1 MKKEL
6 GSTIMKGTS
15 FFKVDFLHGPII
27 KSVIIFAIPLLIS
40 SLFQQLYNMVDTM
53 IIGHYLGDASL
64 AAMGACSSIYSL
76 IVGFALG
83 IGNGMSIVNARSY
96 GAGNLDKLKRSVG
109 SAICIACCVAV
120 TVTVVGRIVLRP
132 TLELL
137 NTPADIIDEAY
148 TYVSTIVSFAAVTLS
163 YNLCSGMLRAIGN
176 SFMPLVFLI
185 ISSILNVFLDLLF
198 IVQFSMGVRGAAIA
212 TVMSQGVSAI
222 LCATYI
228 MKKTPILVPKKEH
241 FRFDKELW
249 TELLAQG
256 ISNGLMGS
264 IVSVGTVILQYGIN
278 GFGSLTIVAH
288 MAARK
293 IYSLFCLA
301 INVTSMAVS
310 TFISQNKGAGNRE
323 RIVKAM
329 KYAYIYDIMAAAVI
343 TVALWIFGE
352 RMVIFLTGT
361 NDPVVLENAVLYLRI
376 VGPFLA
382 ILGML
387 LQTRSA
393 LQGIGQKLLP
403 IIASVL
409 ELVGK
414 IVFSMFIIPKLG
426 YFAVIICEPVIW
438 CVMVVELMFSFW
450 KNPFI
455 RGEAGSK

>member
-1 MKKEL
+1 
-6 GSTIMKGTS
+6 MKGKS
-15 FFKVDFLHGPII
+15 LFKVDFLHGPII
-27 KSVIIFAIPLLIS
+27 SSVIVFAIPLLIS

-83 IGNGMSIVNARSY
+83 IGNGMSIVNARSF
-96 GAGNLDKLKRSVG
+96 GAGNMDKLKRSVG
-109 SAICIACCVAV
+109 SAICIAFLVAM
-120 TVTVVGRIVLRP
+120 TVTVLGRFILRP
-132 TLELL
+132 LLEIL

-148 TYVSTIVSFAAVTLS
+148 TYVSTIVSFAVVTLA

-176 SFMPLVFLI
+176 SFMPLVLLI
-185 ISSILNVFLDLLF
+185 ISSILNVGLDLLF

-228 MKKTPILVPKKEH
+228 IRKTPILVPKKEH

-249 TELLAQG
+249 KELLAQG

-278 GFGSLTIVAH
+278 GFGSLVIVAH

-310 TFISQNKGAGNRE
+310 TFVSQNKGAGNRE
-323 RIVKAM
+323 RIVRVM
-329 KYAYIYDIMAAAVI
+329 KYAYVYDVLMAGVI
-343 TVALWIFGE
+343 TVALWAFGE
-352 RMVIFLTGT
+352 QMIIFLTGT
-361 NDPVVLENAVLYLRI
+361 DNPVVLENGILYLRI
-376 VGPFLA
+376 IGPFLA

-393 LQGIGQKLLP
+393 LQGIGEKLLP
-403 IIASVL
+403 IMSSVI
-409 ELVGK
+409 EMVGK
-414 IVFSMFIIPKLG
+414 ILFSIFIIPKFG

-438 CVMVVELMFSFW
+438 CVMVVELILSFW

-455 RGEAGSK
+455 RGEQNA

>member
-1 MKKEL
+1 
-6 GSTIMKGTS
+6 MKGKS
-15 FFKVDFLHGPII
+15 LFKVDFLHGPII
-27 KSVIIFAIPLLIS
+27 RSLIVFAVPLLIS

-83 IGNGMSIVNARSY
+83 IGNGMSIVNARSF
-96 GAGNLDKLKRSVG
+96 GAGNMDKLKRSVG
-109 SAICIACCVAV
+109 SAICIAFLVAM
-120 TVTVVGRIVLRP
+120 TVTVLGRFILRP
-132 TLELL
+132 LLEIL

-148 TYVSTIVSFAAVTLS
+148 TYVSTIVSFAVVTLA

-185 ISSILNVFLDLLF
+185 ISSILNVGLDLLF

-228 MKKTPILVPKKEH
+228 IRKTPILVPKKEH

-249 TELLAQG
+249 KELLAQG

-278 GFGSLTIVAH
+278 GFGSLVIVAH

-310 TFISQNKGAGNRE
+310 TFVSQNKGAGNRE
-323 RIVKAM
+323 RIVRVM
-329 KYAYIYDIMAAAVI
+329 KYAYVYDVLMAGVI
-343 TVALWIFGE
+343 TVALWAFGE
-352 RMVIFLTGT
+352 QMIIFLTGT
-361 NDPVVLENAVLYLRI
+361 DNPVVLENGILYLRI
-376 VGPFLA
+376 IGPFLA

-393 LQGIGQKLLP
+393 LQGIGEKLLP
-403 IIASVL
+403 IMSSVI
-409 ELVGK
+409 EMVGK
-414 IVFSMFIIPKLG
+414 ILFSIFIIPKFG

-438 CVMVVELMFSFW
+438 CVMVVELILSFW

-455 RGEAGSK
+455 RGEQNA

>member
-1 MKKEL
+1 
-6 GSTIMKGTS
+6 MKGKS
-15 FFKVDFLHGPII
+15 LFKVDFLHGPII
-27 KSVIIFAIPLLIS
+27 RSLIVFAVPLLIS

-83 IGNGMSIVNARSY
+83 IGNGMSIVNARSF
-96 GAGNLDKLKRSVG
+96 GAGNMDKLKRSVG
-109 SAICIACCVAV
+109 SAICIAFLVAM
-120 TVTVVGRIVLRP
+120 TVTVLGRFILRP
-132 TLELL
+132 LLEIL

-148 TYVSTIVSFAAVTLS
+148 TYVSTIVSFAVVTLA

-185 ISSILNVFLDLLF
+185 ISSILNVGLDLLF

-228 MKKTPILVPKKEH
+228 IRKTPILVPKKEH

-249 TELLAQG
+249 KELLAQG

-278 GFGSLTIVAH
+278 GFGSLVIVAH

-310 TFISQNKGAGNRE
+310 TFVSQNKGAGNRE
-323 RIVKAM
+323 RIVRVM
-329 KYAYIYDIMAAAVI
+329 KYAYVYDVLMAGVI
-343 TVALWIFGE
+343 TVALWAFGE
-352 RMVIFLTGT
+352 QMIIFLTGT
-361 NDPVVLENAVLYLRI
+361 DNPVVLENGILYLRI
-376 VGPFLA
+376 IGPFLA

-393 LQGIGQKLLP
+393 LQGIGEKLLP
-403 IIASVL
+403 IMSSVI
-409 ELVGK
+409 EMVGK
-414 IVFSMFIIPKLG
+414 VLFSIFIIPKFG

-438 CVMVVELMFSFW
+438 CVMVVELILSFW

-455 RGEAGSK
+455 REEQNA

>member
-1 MKKEL
+1 
-6 GSTIMKGTS
+6 MKGKS
-15 FFKVDFLHGPII
+15 LFKVDFLHGPII
-27 KSVIIFAIPLLIS
+27 RSLIVFAVPLLIS

-64 AAMGACSSIYSL
+64 AAMGACSSIYSW

-83 IGNGMSIVNARSY
+83 IGNGMSIVNARSF
-96 GAGNLDKLKRSVG
+96 GAGNMDKLKRSVG
-109 SAICIACCVAV
+109 SAICIAFLVAM
-120 TVTVVGRIVLRP
+120 TVTVLGRFILRP
-132 TLELL
+132 LLEIL

-148 TYVSTIVSFAAVTLS
+148 TYVSTIVSFAVVTLA

-185 ISSILNVFLDLLF
+185 ISSILNVGLDLLF

-228 MKKTPILVPKKEH
+228 IRKTPILVPKKEH

-249 TELLAQG
+249 KELLAQG

-278 GFGSLTIVAH
+278 GFGSLVIVAH

-310 TFISQNKGAGNRE
+310 TFVSQNKGAGNRE
-323 RIVKAM
+323 RIVRVM
-329 KYAYIYDIMAAAVI
+329 KYAYVYDVLMAGVI
-343 TVALWIFGE
+343 TVALWAFGE
-352 RMVIFLTGT
+352 QMIIFLTGT
-361 NDPVVLENAVLYLRI
+361 DNPVVLENGILYLRI
-376 VGPFLA
+376 IGPFLA

-393 LQGIGQKLLP
+393 LQGIGEKLLP
-403 IIASVL
+403 IMSSVI
-409 ELVGK
+409 EMVGK
-414 IVFSMFIIPKLG
+414 ILFSIFIIPKFG
-426 YFAVIICEPVIW
+426 YFDVIICEPVIW
-438 CVMVVELMFSFW
+438 CVMVVELILSFW

-455 RGEAGSK
+455 REEQNA

>member
-1 MKKEL
+1 
-6 GSTIMKGTS
+6 MKGKS

-27 KSVIIFAIPLLIS
+27 KSIIIFAIPLLIS
-40 SLFQQLYNMVDTM
+40 SIFQQLYNMVDTM

-64 AAMGACSSIYSL
+64 AAMGACSSIYAL

-109 SAICIACCVAV
+109 SAICIAFCIAM
-120 TVTVVGRIVLRP
+120 TVTVLGRFILRP
-132 TLELL
+132 LLEIL

-148 TYVSTIVSFAAVTLS
+148 TYVSTIVSFATVTLA

-185 ISSILNVFLDLLF
+185 ISSVLNVFLDMLF

-222 LCATYI
+222 LCAAYI
-228 MKKTPILVPKKEH
+228 IKKTPILVPKREH
-241 FRFDKELW
+241 FRYDKELW
-249 TELLAQG
+249 KELLAQG

-278 GFGSLTIVAH
+278 GSGSLIIVAH

-310 TFISQNKGAGNRE
+310 TFVSQNKGAGNRE
-323 RIVKAM
+323 RIVKVM
-329 KYAYIYDIMAAAVI
+329 KYAYVYDVIAAGII
-343 TVALWIFGE
+343 TIALWAFGE
-352 RMVIFLTGT
+352 QMIIFLTGT
-361 NDPVVLENAVLYLRI
+361 DNPVVLENGVLYLRLI
-376 VGPFLA
+376 GPFLA

-393 LQGIGQKLLP
+393 LQGIGEKLLP
-403 IIASVL
+403 IMSSVI
-409 ELVGK
+409 EMVGK
-414 IVFSMFIIPKLG
+414 ILFSIFIIPKMG

-438 CVMVVELMFSFW
+438 CVMIVELLLSFW
-450 KNPFI
+450 RNPFI
-455 RGEAGSK
+455 RGEQVR

>member
-1 MKKEL
+1 
-6 GSTIMKGTS
+6 MKGKS
-15 FFKVDFLHGPII
+15 LFKVDFLHGPII
-27 KSVIIFAIPLLIS
+27 RSLIVFAVPLLIS

-83 IGNGMSIVNARSY
+83 IGNGMSIVNARSF
-96 GAGNLDKLKRSVG
+96 GAGNMDKLKRSVG
-109 SAICIACCVAV
+109 SAICIAFLVAM
-120 TVTVVGRIVLRP
+120 TVTVLGRFILRP
-132 TLELL
+132 LLEIL

-148 TYVSTIVSFAAVTLS
+148 TYVSTIVSFAVVTLA

-185 ISSILNVFLDLLF
+185 ISSILNVGLDLLF

-228 MKKTPILVPKKEH
+228 IRKTPILVPKKEH

-249 TELLAQG
+249 KELLAQG

-278 GFGSLTIVAH
+278 GFGSLVIVAH

-310 TFISQNKGAGNRE
+310 TFVSQNKGAGNRE
-323 RIVKAM
+323 RIVRVM
-329 KYAYIYDIMAAAVI
+329 KYAYVYDVLMAGVI
-343 TVALWIFGE
+343 TVALWAFGE
-352 RMVIFLTGT
+352 QMIIFLTGT
-361 NDPVVLENAVLYLRI
+361 DNPVVLENGILYLRI
-376 VGPFLA
+376 IGPFLA

-393 LQGIGQKLLP
+393 LQGIGEKLLP
-403 IIASVL
+403 IMSSVI
-409 ELVGK
+409 EMVGK
-414 IVFSMFIIPKLG
+414 ILFSIFIIPKFG

-438 CVMVVELMFSFW
+438 CVMVVELILSFW

-455 RGEAGSK
+455 REEQNA

>member
-1 MKKEL
+1 
-6 GSTIMKGTS
+6 MKGKS
-15 FFKVDFLHGPII
+15 LFKVDFLHGPII

-53 IIGHYLGDASL
+53 IIGHYLGDSSL

-83 IGNGMSIVNARSY
+83 IGSGMSIVNARSF
-96 GAGNLDKLKRSVG
+96 GAGDLDKLKRCVAS
-109 SAICIACCVAV
+109 SICIGLLVAM
-120 TVTVVGRIVLRP
+120 TVTVLGRFILRP
-132 TLELL
+132 ILELL

-148 TYVSTIVSFAAVTLS
+148 TYVSTIVSGAIVTLT

-185 ISSILNVFLDLLF
+185 VSSILNVCLDLLF

-212 TVMSQGVSAI
+212 TVMAQGVSAV

-228 MKKTPILVPKKEH
+228 LKKTPMLVPKREH
-241 FRFDKELW
+241 FKFDRELWKEL
-249 TELLAQG
+249 LGQG
-256 ISNGLMGS
+256 ISMALMGS
-264 IVSVGTVILQYGIN
+264 IVSIGTVILQYGIN
-278 GFGSLTIVAH
+278 GFGSLVIVAH

-301 INVTSMAVS
+301 INTTSMAVS
-310 TFISQNKGAGNRE
+310 TFVSQNKGAGNRE
-323 RIVKAM
+323 RIVKVM
-329 KYAYIYDIMAAAVI
+329 KYAYIYDVIMACLI
-343 TVALWIFGE
+343 TVALWVFGE
-352 RMVIFLTGT
+352 RLVIFLTGT
-361 NDPVVLENAVLYLRI
+361 DNEIVLSNAMLYLRI
-376 VGPFLA
+376 IGPFLA

-393 LQGIGQKLLP
+393 LQGIGEKLLP
-403 IIASVL
+403 IMSSVI
-409 ELVGK
+409 EMVGK
-414 IVFSMFIIPKLG
+414 ILFSIFIIPKFG

-438 CVMVVELMFSFW
+438 CVMVAELIVSFW

-455 RGEAGSK
+455 RGAKTA

>member
-1 MKKEL
+1 
-6 GSTIMKGTS
+6 MKGKS
-15 FFKVDFLHGPII
+15 LFKVDFLHGPII
-27 KSVIIFAIPLLIS
+27 RSLIVFAVPLLIS

-83 IGNGMSIVNARSY
+83 IGNGMSIVNARSF
-96 GAGNLDKLKRSVG
+96 GAGNMDKLKRSVG
-109 SAICIACCVAV
+109 SAICIAFLVAM
-120 TVTVVGRIVLRP
+120 TVTVLGRFILRP
-132 TLELL
+132 LLEIL

-148 TYVSTIVSFAAVTLS
+148 TYVSTIVSFAVVTLA

-185 ISSILNVFLDLLF
+185 ISSILNVGLDLLF

-228 MKKTPILVPKKEH
+228 IRKTPILVPKKEH

-249 TELLAQG
+249 KELLAQG

-278 GFGSLTIVAH
+278 GFGSLVIVAH

-310 TFISQNKGAGNRE
+310 TFVSQNKGAGNRE
-323 RIVKAM
+323 RIVRVM
-329 KYAYIYDIMAAAVI
+329 KYAYVYDVLMAGVI
-343 TVALWIFGE
+343 TVALWAFGE
-352 RMVIFLTGT
+352 QMIIFLTGT
-361 NDPVVLENAVLYLRI
+361 NNPVVLENGILYLRI
-376 VGPFLA
+376 IGPFLA

-393 LQGIGQKLLP
+393 LQGIGEKLLP
-403 IIASVL
+403 IMSSVI
-409 ELVGK
+409 EMVGK
-414 IVFSMFIIPKLG
+414 ILFSIFIIPKFG

-438 CVMVVELMFSFW
+438 CVMVVELILSFW

-455 RGEAGSK
+455 RGEQNA